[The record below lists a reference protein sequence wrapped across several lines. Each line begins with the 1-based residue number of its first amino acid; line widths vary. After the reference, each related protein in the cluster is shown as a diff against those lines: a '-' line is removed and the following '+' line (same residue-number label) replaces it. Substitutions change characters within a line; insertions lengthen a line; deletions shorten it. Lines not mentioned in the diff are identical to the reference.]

1 MYGLIKKL
9 FSVALTRLSPSVQ
22 GWLLRQ
28 LTRLMD
34 FLEKHFNNIVRHL
47 FGIGGATLA
56 VGELGNIAS
65 SVFDGCSDK
74 FSWFTN
80 LLALPA
86 IFNALNNILTP
97 YMQPTWNCTFLQ
109 FFSAFGGIT
118 AINTIV
124 NSCAYAFLFWLGIVV
139 FKYTIGLIPLLI
151 RLVATKGAG

>member
-1 MYGLIKKL
+1 MFLLRKL
-9 FSVALTRLSPSVQ
+9 FSVCLSKLSPKVQ
-22 GWLLRQ
+22 EWLLKQ

-47 FGIGGATLA
+47 FGIGAAGLA

-65 SVFDGCSDK
+65 SVYDGCAEK

-86 IFNALNNILTP
+86 IFESLNDILTP
-97 YMQPTWNCTFLQ
+97 YMQPTWNCTFIQ

-139 FKYTIGLIPLLI
+139 FKYTIGLITSTFVSVFLP
-151 RLVATKGAG
+151 T

>member
-1 MYGLIKKL
+1 MLL
-9 FSVALTRLSPSVQ
+9 FNKIFSIALSKLSPKVQ
-22 GWLLRQ
+22 EWLLKQ

-47 FGIGGATLA
+47 FGIGGAGLA
-56 VGELGNIAS
+56 VGELANIA
-65 SVFDGCSDK
+65 DTIYNGCSDK

-86 IFNALNNILTP
+86 IFESLNDTLTP
-97 YMQPTWNCTFLQ
+97 YMQPTWNCNFLQ

-124 NSCAYAFLFWLGIVV
+124 DSIAYAFLFWLGITI
-139 FKYTIGLIPLLI
+139 FKYTIGLIPLII
-151 RLVATKGAG
+151 RLVATKGKA